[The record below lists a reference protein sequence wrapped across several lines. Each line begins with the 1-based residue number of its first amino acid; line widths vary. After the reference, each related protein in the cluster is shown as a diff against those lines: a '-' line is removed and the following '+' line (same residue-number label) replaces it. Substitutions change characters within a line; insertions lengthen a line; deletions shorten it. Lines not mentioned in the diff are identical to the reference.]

1 MQPRLRRE
9 ARRVR
14 PVLRVHGAG
23 RRRAAHPRG
32 RLPPGRGS
40 AGGVHGAG
48 DPAGPGVRRPGPP
61 LPAGHRLIG
70 GGRPVRQ
77 RGRVPRVQLLA
88 GERAAA
94 DRAGRSGERAV
105 RAAARPAQRRRP
117 AERGIRPQVPAP
129 GRERPAGVQPRAAHP
144 GRAQPGGARAG
155 SLPPARRARGRG
167 ARPQVTTL
175 PRPTPGADDVGPPE
189 ETIAGDPRPL
199 SRPHILVVNGR
210 KVRHPVFVIGAPR
223 AGTEMLARAFKRTPG
238 FHMTLG
244 QRWVL
249 PVVQAFARTPSLAR
263 GHPEA
268 AATVLRDAFAQGWQ
282 IGPGCCLG
290 CAAACR
296 EAGGTPGNRPC
307 VAEQGITRYGD
318 ASPELLYCADSLVDA
333 FPDARLV
340 QIVRDGR
347 DVVAGMLTD
356 PPALAWF
363 RPGFVNL
370 DAEVTHP
377 LLGVDNAPDRHL
389 WVEST
394 VAGKCAMRWRGTIRL
409 MARLRTR
416 LSAEQLVT
424 LRYEEILRQP
434 AAAAAALSAFT
445 GAEIRPVEAQVS
457 GTPLEPGAW
466 RRTLAPSQAAEVE
479 NVAGEELRRV
489 GYGS

>member
-1 MQPRLRRE
+1 MTTIP
-9 ARRVR
+9 R
-14 PVLRVHGAG
+14 PV
-23 RRRAAHPRG
+23 
-32 RLPPGRGS
+32 
-40 AGGVHGAG
+40 
-48 DPAGPGVRRPGPP
+48 
-61 LPAGHRLIG
+61 
-70 GGRPVRQ
+70 GRP
-77 RGRVPRVQLLA
+77 
-88 GERAAA
+88 
-94 DRAGRSGERAV
+94 D
-105 RAAARPAQRRRP
+105 
-117 AERGIRPQVPAP
+117 
-129 GRERPAGVQPRAAHP
+129 
-144 GRAQPGGARAG
+144 GA
-155 SLPPARRARGRG
+155 
-167 ARPQVTTL
+167 
-175 PRPTPGADDVGPPE
+175 
-189 ETIAGDPRPL
+189 
-199 SRPHILVVNGR
+199 RPHILVVNGR
-210 KVRHPVFVIGAPR
+210 KVRNPVFVIGAPL
-223 AGTEMLARAFKRTPG
+223 AGTELLARAFKRSPG

-263 GHPEA
+263 GHPDA

-282 IGPGCCLG
+282 VGADCCLG
-290 CAAACR
+290 CTVACR
-296 EAGGTPGNRPC
+296 EAGGTPGNQPC

-377 LLGVDNAPDRHL
+377 LLGVDSAPDRHL
-389 WVEST
+389 WAESS

-409 MARLRTR
+409 MARLRIR

-424 LRYEEILRQP
+424 LRYEEMIRQP

-445 GAEIRPVEAQVS
+445 GAEIRPVEPPVS

-466 RRTLAPSQAAEVE
+466 RRLLAPSQAAEVE